1 MARNKHFHSK
11 REEEDRNK
19 RSDQSKSKGSR
30 ENTNPESHVCYQGL
44 QGPCGLV

>member
-11 REEEDRNK
+11 REEEDCNK

-30 ENTNPESHVCYQGL
+30 EDANPES
-44 QGPCGLV
+44 